1 MGPARV
7 PALIN
12 TPWTHFSAKEMRVRG
27 GPANVL
33 IMNVMKYFLSV
44 IHLTPRLRERMI

>member
-27 GPANVL
+27 GPAN
-33 IMNVMKYFLSV
+33 IFIMKYYEIFSISDSPDTQV
-44 IHLTPRLRERMI
+44 A